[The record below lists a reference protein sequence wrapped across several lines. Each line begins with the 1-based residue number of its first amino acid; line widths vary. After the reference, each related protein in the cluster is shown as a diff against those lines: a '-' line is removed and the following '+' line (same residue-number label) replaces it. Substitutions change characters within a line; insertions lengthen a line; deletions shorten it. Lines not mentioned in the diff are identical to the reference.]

1 MVSSCRRCGHRLR
14 LGRGQQS
21 QHQGASGRPAT
32 HHDGVDDV
40 TLVVPEGPHGFG
52 PGHVGLCHHQLN
64 VPKLQPSLV
73 HLEGRAG
80 GAGAAPPPPES
91 VPPPILTL
99 TSSSSWSSSSSRSGL
114 TRGPGADSGTRMEGS
129 AGTLN
134 FSAAALCTCW
144 DRSSIC
150 STGRSCQPRPR
161 PAPAT
166 SPAPPRSSPWPPRRP
181 RRCPRRGS

>member
-1 MVSSCRRCGHRLR
+1 MATWSAPAGDVDTGSGW
-14 LGRGQQS
+14 GGGQQS
-21 QHQGASGRPAT
+21 QHQGVSGRPVT

-73 HLEGRAG
+73 HLKGPAE
-80 GAGAAPPPPES
+80 GAGPAPPPLES
-91 VPPPILTL
+91 VPPPVLTL
-99 TSSSSWSSSSSRSGL
+99 TSSSSLSSSSHSGL

-150 STGRSCQPRPR
+150 STRRSGQPRPRHKPRPTKPRPR
-161 PAPAT
+161 PAPQPTLA
-166 SPAPPRSSPWPPRRP
+166 SPKTT
-181 RRCPRRGS
+181 